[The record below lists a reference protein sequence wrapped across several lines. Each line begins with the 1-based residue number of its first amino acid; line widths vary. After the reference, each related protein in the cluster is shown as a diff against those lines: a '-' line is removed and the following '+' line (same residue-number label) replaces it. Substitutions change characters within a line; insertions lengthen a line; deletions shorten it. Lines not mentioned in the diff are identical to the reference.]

1 MSQTTSA
8 KLRASLERITNG
20 LAALIKGVPV
30 MQVERSYDV
39 IVVAPNFYWGE
50 VNAHQRS
57 AQLAIKRDFDGW
69 IELLKI
75 AVKGAPEDVMQEL
88 QTAEENFRIWIELD
102 SNWSLTPH
110 PTQNEQKLCGDVRK
124 FEEILSILDANATSG
139 VILVPDTN
147 AIIKEPDPAKY
158 RATVAANDFTFLLLP
173 TILSELDSLKNLHK
187 NPDFR
192 DKAEK
197 VVTRIKGWRKQGSQS
212 GGVTV
217 DGTIIVKAAHSEPDM
232 ESTLSWLD
240 ADVPDDRIIASLLEI
255 QSANPTCRVVL
266 VTGDINLQNK
276 ADAASVEHIELL

>member
-1 MSQTTSA
+1 MSQTTST
-8 KLRASLERITNG
+8 KLRASLERMTNE
-20 LAALIKGVPV
+20 LVALIKGVPV
-30 MQVERSYDV
+30 KQMERSYDV

-50 VNAHQRS
+50 ANSKQRS

-75 AVKGAPEDVMQEL
+75 AVKGAPEDVMSEL
-88 QTAEENFRIWIELD
+88 ETAEESFRTWLELD

-110 PTQNEQKLCGDVRK
+110 PAQNETKLREDVHK
-124 FEEILSILDANATSG
+124 FEQILSMLDANATSG
-139 VILVPDTN
+139 VIIVPDTN
-147 AIIKEPDPAKY
+147 AIIKEPDPVTY
-158 RATVAANDFTFLLLP
+158 RTPAATNDFTFLLLP
-173 TILSELDSLKNLHK
+173 TVLSELDSLKNLHK

-197 VVTRIKGWRKQGSQS
+197 VVTRIKGWRKQGSLS

-217 DGTIIVKAAHSEPDM
+217 AGTITVKAAHSEPDM

-240 ADVPDDRIIASLLEI
+240 AGVPDDRIIASLLEI

-276 ADAASVEHIELL
+276 ADAASIEHMEL